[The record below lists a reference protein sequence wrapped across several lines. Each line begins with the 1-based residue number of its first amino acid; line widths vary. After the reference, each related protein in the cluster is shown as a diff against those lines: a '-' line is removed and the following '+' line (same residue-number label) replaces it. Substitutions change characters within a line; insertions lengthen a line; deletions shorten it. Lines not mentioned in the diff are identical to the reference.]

1 MSMVWRYGPLG
12 RRAKARPAVF
22 AVALSVCLGAGRA
35 ASAAPVRLLVF
46 GDSLVAGY
54 GLAHEDGFEARLAA
68 ALHADGHDVTIL
80 DGGVSGDTSA
90 GGRAR
95 IDWALGDR
103 PDAAIVELGAN
114 DGLRGSDPAQME
126 ANLAAI
132 LDTLSAHHVPTLLT
146 GMEAPPNL
154 GAAYGAQFRAVFA
167 RLGQR
172 PGLVF
177 DRFFLEGVAGDPA
190 LNQADGIH
198 PNPDGV
204 TRVVTRIKPTVERM
218 LSNLRQ

>member
-1 MSMVWRYGPLG
+1 MLFAAGLL
-12 RRAKARPAVF
+12 APA
-22 AVALSVCLGAGRA
+22 A
-35 ASAAPVRLLVF
+35 AAPPVRLLVF

-54 GLAHEDGFEARLAA
+54 GLPAQDGFQAQLAA
-68 ALHADGHDVTIL
+68 ALRADGIAVQIL

-95 IDWALGDR
+95 IDWALADH

-114 DGLRGSDPAQME
+114 DGLRGSDPGQME

-132 LDTLSAHHVPTLLT
+132 LDTLAAHHVRTLLT

-172 PGLVF
+172 PGLLF
-177 DRFFLEGVAGDPA
+177 DRFFLDGVAGVPA
-190 LNQADGIH
+190 LTQDDHLH
-198 PNPDGV
+198 PNAAGV
-204 TRVVTRIKPTVERM
+204 AREVARIKPIVER
-218 LSNLRQ
+218 LLTEK

>member
-1 MSMVWRYGPLG
+1 MTT
-12 RRAKARPAVF
+12 
-22 AVALSVCLGAGRA
+22 LGAGSPA
-35 ASAAPVRLLVF
+35 WAAPVRLLVF
-46 GDSLVAGY
+46 GDSLAAGY
-54 GLAHEDGFEARLAA
+54 GLAHEDGFAARLAA

-80 DGGVSGDTSA
+80 DGGVSGDTTA

-95 IDWALGDR
+95 IDWALADH
-103 PDAAIVELGAN
+103 PDAAIVELGGN
-114 DGLRGSDPAQME
+114 DGLRGTDPVQMQ

-132 LDTLSAHHVPTLLT
+132 LDTLAAHHIPTLLT

-172 PGLVF
+172 PGLIF

-190 LNQADGIH
+190 LNQSDGIH
-198 PNPDGV
+198 PNPGGV
-204 TRVVTRIKPTVERM
+204 TRVVARIKPAVERL
-218 LSNLRQ
+218 LSAGRQQ

>member
-1 MSMVWRYGPLG
+1 MSIDGRYGPG
-12 RRAKARPAVF
+12 VAWTKALPAF
-22 AVALSVCLGAGRA
+22 FLLALSAGQA
-35 ASAAPVRLLVF
+35 GAAPVRLLVF
-46 GDSLVAGY
+46 GDSLAAGY
-54 GLAHEDGFEARLAA
+54 GLAHEDGFQSRLAA

-80 DGGVSGDTSA
+80 DGGVSGDTTA

-95 IDWALGDR
+95 IDWALADH
-103 PDAAIVELGAN
+103 PDAAIVELGGN
-114 DGLRGSDPAQME
+114 DGLRGTDPQQME

-132 LDTLSAHHVPTLLT
+132 LDTLAAHHVPTLLT

-154 GAAYGAQFRAVFA
+154 GAAYGTQFRAVFR

-177 DRFFLEGVAGDPA
+177 DPFFLDGVAGDPS

-198 PNPDGV
+198 PNPRGV
-204 TRVVTRIKPTVERM
+204 ARVVARIRPAVKALLAGVR
-218 LSNLRQ
+218 

>member
-1 MSMVWRYGPLG
+1 MSIVRRYGLQ
-12 RRAKARPAVF
+12 RAAAKAARLLFVSAIVT
-22 AVALSVCLGAGRA
+22 GAA
-35 ASAAPVRLLVF
+35 PSAPVRLLVF

-54 GLAHEDGFEARLAA
+54 GLPAQDGFQAQLAA
-68 ALHADGHDVTIL
+68 ALKADGYNVQIL

-95 IDWALGDR
+95 IDWAMGDH

-114 DGLRGSDPAQME
+114 DGLRGNDPAQME

-132 LDTLSAHHVPTLLT
+132 LDTLSAHHVRTLLT

-154 GAAYGAQFRAVFA
+154 GAAYGAQFRAVYA

-172 PGLVF
+172 PGLLN
-177 DRFFLEGVAGDPA
+177 DRFFLEGVAGDA
-190 LNQADGIH
+190 SLIQDDHLH
-198 PNPDGV
+198 PNAAGV
-204 TRVVTRIKPTVERM
+204 RREVARIKPLVEQLIGR
-218 LSNLRQ
+218 